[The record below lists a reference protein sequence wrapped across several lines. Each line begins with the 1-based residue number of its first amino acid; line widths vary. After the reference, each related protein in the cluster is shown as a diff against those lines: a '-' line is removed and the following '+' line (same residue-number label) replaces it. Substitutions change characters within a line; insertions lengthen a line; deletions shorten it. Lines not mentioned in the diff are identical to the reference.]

1 MNIIIAGDG
10 EVGFHLA
17 KLLTDENHDITVV
30 DPHSDLLKLVE
41 SNSDLMTIAGDSTCI
56 SVLDRSGVKH
66 TDLLISVVHDEKVN
80 LMTCIIGKKLGAKK
94 TIARIN
100 NTEYLSQKNQDL
112 FHSLGVDHL
121 VCPERLAADEIVNL
135 LERSIANETFEFSG
149 GMLLLF
155 LIKLDEKAPVVGKT
169 LDEIAG
175 EFPLLDFRAV
185 AIHRNSKTIIPRG
198 SDTFEENDLTY
209 VVTKPG
215 GIETLLK
222 LGGKEEFEISDVMV
236 VGGGRIGRKAC
247 RRLQSTHNMK
257 MIEIDK
263 ERCID
268 LSNELENVLII
279 NGDARDINLLQ
290 NEGIDGMDAFIAVT
304 DNSETNILTCLH
316 ARKFGVKKTI
326 ALVENIDYIDISQ
339 NIGID
344 TVINKKLI
352 TASYIARFTMRS
364 EIASNKVLYGIDAE
378 VFEFVAKEKS
388 LVTKKEIRKLNFPQD
403 AIIGG
408 IIRKDKS
415 YIAVGDFKIE
425 PGDRVIVFS
434 LPAAIHRVD
443 RFFR

>member
-30 DPHSDLLKLVE
+30 DPHTDLLKLVE

-100 NTEYLSQKNQDL
+100 NTEYLSQKNQEL
-112 FHSLGVDHL
+112 FQSLGVDHL

-149 GMLLLF
+149 GKLLLF

-169 LDEIAG
+169 LDEIAN

-198 SDTFEENDLTY
+198 SDTFEKNDLTY

-222 LGGKEEFEISDVMV
+222 LGGKEEFEINDVMV

-247 RRLQSTHNMK
+247 RRLQGTHNMK

-263 ERCID
+263 ARCID
-268 LSNELENVLII
+268 LSDELGNVLII

-290 NEGIDGMDAFIAVT
+290 NEGIDNMDAFIAVT

-364 EIASNKVLYGIDAE
+364 EIVSNKVLYGIDAE

-408 IIRKDKS
+408 IIRNDKS
-415 YIAVGDFKIE
+415 YIAVGDFMIE

-434 LPAAIHRVD
+434 LPTAIHRVD